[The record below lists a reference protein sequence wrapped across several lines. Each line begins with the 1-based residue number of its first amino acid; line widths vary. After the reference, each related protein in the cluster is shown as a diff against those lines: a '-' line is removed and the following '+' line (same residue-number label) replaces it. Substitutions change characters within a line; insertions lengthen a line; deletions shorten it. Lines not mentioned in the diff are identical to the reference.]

1 MGGHECGG
9 DFLVSECL
17 NACLL
22 AAKVAL
28 LLLIAPTTH
37 HESQQTIR
45 PEKEIKT
52 KKIKT
57 EYTHIQIRK
66 SNFYKINQENFF
78 LQTFQFY

>member
-22 AAKVAL
+22 AKVAL
-28 LLLIAPTTH
+28 LLLIAPTH